1 MQLGFFSVLSL
12 IFVTLKL
19 LGYIDWSWW
28 LVLLPAYGGLII
40 ILALF
45 VLLLLLNQKPKFTF
59 TKRK

>member
-28 LVLLPAYGGLII
+28 LVLLPAYIGII
-40 ILALF
+40 ILLVLF
-45 VLLLLLNQKPKFTF
+45 VILLVLGQKPKFYI
-59 TKRK
+59 KKK

>member
-28 LVLLPAYGGLII
+28 LVLLPAYIGII
-40 ILALF
+40 ILLVLF
-45 VLLLLLNQKPKFTF
+45 VILLVLGQKPKFYI
-59 TKRK
+59 TKK

>member
-28 LVLLPAYGGLII
+28 LVLLPAYVGII
-40 ILALF
+40 ILLVLF
-45 VLLLLLNQKPKFTF
+45 VILLVLGQKPKFYI
-59 TKRK
+59 KKK

>member
-28 LVLLPAYGGLII
+28 LVLLPAYGGLV
-40 ILALF
+40 ILLVLF
-45 VLLLLLNQKPKFTF
+45 VLLLVFDQKPKFTF
-59 TKRK
+59 NKRK

>member
-1 MQLGFFSVLSL
+1 MQLGFFSLLAL

-28 LVLLPAYGGLII
+28 LVLLPAYGGLVILLILFI
-40 ILALF
+40 ILLAF
-45 VLLLLLNQKPKFTF
+45 NQKPKFTF